1 MKFDVVKRS
10 LTIDKKKAGTK
21 IKVIKFMLQLNNT
34 KEVSPTYGWHFK
46 MEYKDMTKEL
56 ENVFIVPAITIPVV
70 EPTGPTTDPE
80 IPGSSTTDPA
90 AADTGDTADTAAD
103 DSGSTTDGTASSTG
117 EDSIDEPTKTI
128 DDTKPGSVSG
138 DKGPS
143 GKIIIPG

>member
-1 MKFDVVKRS
+1 
-10 LTIDKKKAGTK
+10 
-21 IKVIKFMLQLNNT
+21 
-34 KEVSPTYGWHFK
+34 

-70 EPTGPTTDPE
+70 EPIDPTTSPE
-80 IPGSSTTDPA
+80 IPGSSTTDPV
-90 AADTGDTADTAAD
+90 AADTGDTADTAAPV
-103 DSGSTTDGTASSTG
+103 DSDSTTDGTASSSG

-128 DDTKPGSVSG
+128 DDTKSGSVSG